1 MSAAGVTVDARP
13 GWLARLGL
21 GRPELR
27 AWAFYD
33 WANSAFLTTI
43 VAAVFPI
50 YYNNVAAKGLSPE
63 TAAFNFSMGTTIA
76 LAIGAVMAPVLGA
89 IADHRP
95 WKKRF
100 LFIFMVIGVIATMA
114 MAMIG
119 EGDWALAIGLFMV
132 ANIAVSGS
140 IAFYDS
146 LLPHI
151 AAPHELD
158 KVSSSGFALGYL
170 GGGLLLLV
178 NLAWIL
184 QPALFGLPDAGVA
197 TRLAFFSVGVWWFV
211 FSIPLMRRVP
221 EPALA
226 GGGRDSIGEA
236 TRHALADLRHTFT
249 HLRTYRQAFLM
260 LLAFLI
266 YNDGI
271 GTIIRMAS
279 LYGAQLGIAQEHLI
293 AALLLVQFVGVPF
306 AFVFGWLASRIG
318 AKRAIF
324 LALAVYTGISILG
337 YYMQTAVH
345 FYLLAILVGTVQGGS
360 QALSR
365 SLFASMI
372 PRERSSEFFGF
383 FAVTERTAGILGPL
397 TFAAAIAMTGS
408 SRGAI
413 LSVIA
418 YFIIGALI
426 LSRVDV
432 EAGQRAIQNS
442 EFKM

>member
-1 MSAAGVTVDARP
+1 MSRSGSP
-13 GWLARLGL
+13 WLERVGL
-21 GRPELR
+21 ARPELR

-50 YYNNVAAKGLSPE
+50 YYNNVAARGLAPE
-63 TAAFNFSMGTTIA
+63 TAAFNFSMATTIA
-76 LAIGAVMAPVLGA
+76 LAVSAVIAPVLGA

-95 WKKRF
+95 YKKRF
-100 LFIFMVIGVIATMA
+100 LGIFMILGVVATMA
-114 MAMIG
+114 MAAIG
-119 EGDWALAIGLFMV
+119 EGDWALAIALFMV

-151 AAPHELD
+151 AAPHELHT
-158 KVSSSGFALGYL
+158 VSTSGFALGYL

-184 QPALFGLPDAGVA
+184 QPRLFGLPDAGVA
-197 TRLAFFSVGVWWFV
+197 TRLAFFSVGVWWLV
-211 FSIPLMRRVP
+211 FSIPLLRTVP
-221 EPALA
+221 EPAIA
-226 GGGRDSIGEA
+226 GGGQDSIAAA
-236 TRHALADLRHTFT
+236 TRHALADLRGTLT
-249 HLRTYRQAFLM
+249 NLRKYRQAFLM

-271 GTIIRMAS
+271 GTIIRMAA
-279 LYGAQLGIAQEHLI
+279 LYGAQLGIAEHHLI
-293 AALLLVQFVGVPF
+293 AALLLVQFVGVPC
-306 AFVFGWLASRIG
+306 AFLFGWLAGQIG
-318 AKRAIF
+318 AKRAIW
-324 LALAVYTGISILG
+324 LALAVYTGISVLA
-337 YYMQTAVH
+337 YFMQTATH
-345 FYLLAILVGTVQGGS
+345 FYVLAILVGTVQGGS

-372 PRERSSEFFGF
+372 PRQRSSEFFGF

-397 TFAAAIAMTGS
+397 TFAAAIALTGS
-408 SRGAI
+408 SRAAI

-418 YFIIGALI
+418 FFIVGALV

-432 EAGQRAIQNS
+432 EAGQKAIGNS
-442 EFKM
+442 EFTM